1 MVYVLNKN
9 GSPLMPS
16 ERHGHI
22 RKLLKNNL
30 ARVIQRTPF
39 TIQLLYDTSNGT
51 QDIKL
56 GVDTGTNFIG
66 LSASTEKKEVFSGE
80 VELRK
85 DVHDNLETRKMM
97 RRTRR
102 NRKTRYR
109 QPRFNNRK
117 RSEGWLPPTILQKEN
132 SHLQVIKKLH
142 KILPITNII
151 MEMGNFDTQKI
162 ENPDIKGVEYQ
173 QGEQLD
179 FWNVR
184 EYVLYRD
191 KHTCQACKGKSKD
204 NILNVHH
211 IKQRKDGGSD
221 SPKNLITLCETCHKN
236 YHKGTLKY
244 TFDMPSNVSL
254 GLKDAAH
261 MNAMKWKL
269 YNDLKESYSNIE
281 VTFGYITKSKRIE
294 LGIEKEHYNDAYVI
308 ANNLYAVP
316 MTSIYKYKC
325 IRSHNRSLHK
335 MLPSKFGI
343 RKPNI
348 LPKYMFGYQNNDK
361 VRILTTNEVG
371 FISSR
376 RKTGSF
382 TIKNIDGSTINQGI
396 SYKKLKLLESR
407 KTMIVGMINRV
418 FKKENK

>member
-1 MVYVLNKN
+1 MVYVLSKS

-39 TIQLLYDTSNGT
+39 TIQLLYDTPNEI
-51 QDIKL
+51 QDIAL
-56 GVDTGTNFIG
+56 GVDTGSNFIG

-80 VELRK
+80 VELRN
-85 DVHDNLETRKMM
+85 DVHDNLQSRKMM

-109 QPRFNNRK
+109 KARFNNRHIPN
-117 RSEGWLPPTILQKEN
+117 GWLPPTILQKEN
-132 SHLQVIKKLH
+132 SHLQAIKKLH
-142 KILPITNII
+142 KILPIAKIR
-151 MEMGNFDTQKI
+151 MEIGNFDTQKL
-162 ENPDIKGVEYQ
+162 ENPDISGIEYQ

-179 FWNVR
+179 FWNTR
-184 EYVLYRD
+184 EYVLFRD
-191 KHTCQACKGKSKD
+191 KHKCQVCHGKSKD
-204 NILNVHH
+204 TILNVHH

-244 TFDMPSNVSL
+244 TFDKPSNAFL

-261 MNAMKWKL
+261 MNTMKWKL
-269 YNDLKESYSNIE
+269 YNDLKELYSNVE

-294 LGIEKEHYNDAYVI
+294 LGIEKQHYNDAYII
-308 ANNLYAVP
+308 ANNLSAVH

-335 MLPSKFGI
+335 MLPSKGGI
-343 RKPNI
+343 RKPNV

-361 VRILTTNEVG
+361 VKIMTANEVG
-371 FISSR
+371 FITSR
-376 RKTGSF
+376 RKSGSF
-382 TIKNIDGSTINQGI
+382 TIKDINGKMVKESI
-396 SYKKLKLLESR
+396 TYKKLKLLESR
-407 KTMIVGMINRV
+407 KTMIVGMLKRV
-418 FKKENK
+418 FKKEN